1 MSPMM
6 NRGNTITAPRNF
18 DFVDF
23 PKQVNTHYIKELKQ
37 RLGEFS
43 GIIRLQIKTVD
54 LLYLGNG
61 FVEYEDKKGIS
72 SRSMTENKKA
82 VIPGSAVKGAIR
94 HVARAISDGCIPN
107 EKDLNLPRELK
118 LKCKPTASKEEPL
131 HICIIC
137 DMFGAMGLGSKISIS
152 DFTSECCET
161 KQCNVPAQFSPNIN
175 SDFYKENGC
184 HIGYKFYYTNC
195 ESRSMLRQSTTI
207 YAIPK
212 GTVFTGDIHFHG
224 LDKTELQLLM
234 HSLGIGGEY
243 FSHKLGGYRA
253 DGFGTV
259 NFTCIGFILNGKEC
273 TPAEAVDLAC
283 QYVDSCSDDCYDRIS
298 LLRQLM
304 TFRKE

>member
-6 NRGNTITAPRNF
+6 NSGNVISAPRNF

-23 PKQVNTHYIKELKQ
+23 PKQVNTSHVDDIKK
-37 RLGEFS
+37 RRGAFS
-43 GIIRLQIKTVD
+43 GVIRLQIKTVD
-54 LLYLGNG
+54 LLYLGSG
-61 FVEYEDKKGIS
+61 FVEYEENKGIS

-82 VIPGSAVKGAIR
+82 VIPGSSVKGAIR

-107 EKDLNLPRELK
+107 EKGLDLPHELNK
-118 LKCKPTASKEEPL
+118 KCRPTAAKDNPA
-131 HICIIC
+131 HFCIIC

-152 DFTSECCET
+152 DFTSECSDT
-161 KQCNVPAQFSPNIN
+161 VQCKVPAQFSPNIN
-175 SDFYKENGC
+175 SGYYKENGC
-184 HIGYKFYYTNC
+184 HIGYKFYFTNC
-195 ESRSMLRQSTTI
+195 ESRSMLRHNTTI
-207 YAIPK
+207 YAVPK
-212 GTVFTGDIHFHG
+212 GTVFTGDIRFTG

-259 NFTCIGFILNGKEC
+259 NFICTDFILNGQQC
-273 TPAEAVDLAC
+273 PAAEAVDLAC

-304 TFRKE
+304 TFRKG